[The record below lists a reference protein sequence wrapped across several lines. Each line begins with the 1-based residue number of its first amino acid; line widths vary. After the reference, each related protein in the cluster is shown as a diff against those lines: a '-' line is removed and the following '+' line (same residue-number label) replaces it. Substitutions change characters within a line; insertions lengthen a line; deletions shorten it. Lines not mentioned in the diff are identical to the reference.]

1 MEHLLARA
9 EEGIDLDKTI
19 GKLFCFYTIIIRNYQ
34 TKLFIIDKLYDQ
46 SQCI

>member
-19 GKLFCFYTIIIRNYQ
+19 GKLFCFYTIIIRNSQ
-34 TKLFIIDKLYDQ
+34 TNQFMIVLWLV
-46 SQCI
+46 